1 MNQLKQKEL
10 DLNVFQENN
19 ERFNRFIDEVKR
31 YQQQK
36 QSQQQ
41 QQQQQ
46 QHSSSSFSTS
56 MQNSSSSNQKTNSF
70 KQQPKSVAKPR

>member
-19 ERFNRFIDEVKR
+19 ERFNKFIDEVKR

-36 QSQQQ
+36 QY